1 MSLRLLLTVRPFG
14 DPRPISERLVGEQ
27 RLPQAAAIVGD
38 QSRSNG
44 QNVPRRSIISLEP
57 NDLGAGKVLLEAQ
70 DVFDIG
76 AAPGVDRLVVV
87 ADAAQIAVGLGDE
100 PEKKILNDVRVLVLV
115 DQDVTEASAEGV
127 ENIAVFAQQPQG
139 LEQEIAEVHRV
150 ERFQAGLIALVQG
163 RALAAG
169 EPRSL
174 ARRHALR
181 IDAPVFPPVDQI
193 GERSRRPALV
203 VQIFRLQELLEQP
216 QLVVGIENGEIRP
229 QAHQLGVHAQNLGAD
244 RVERAEPRHRLLRT
258 GEDSNP
264 LAHLPRGLVGEGH
277 RQDLMGAGAAGR
289 NDVRDSGGQDAR
301 LAHAGAGE
309 NENRPVQRLD
319 RPALLFVQ
327 PLEVGGISVVRT
339 SDERGARNRV
349 RRRVRSP
356 VRIFLRV
363 ATRIES
369 CAGGRISAT
378 RNV

>member
-1 MSLRLLLTVRPFG
+1 M
-14 DPRPISERLVGEQ
+14 
-27 RLPQAAAIVGD
+27 GD
-38 QSRSNG
+38 QSRGNG
-44 QNVPRRSIISLEP
+44 QNVPRRSIITLES

-181 IDAPVFPPVDQI
+181 VDAPVFPPIDEI
-193 GERSRRPALV
+193 SERTRRPALV
-203 VQIFRLQELLEQP
+203 IEIFRLQELLEQP

-229 QAHQLGVHAQNLGAD
+229 QADQLGMHAQNLGAD

-327 PLEVGGISVVRT
+327 PFEVGGISVVRT

-349 RRRVRSP
+349 RRRVDR
-356 VRIFLRV
+356 RFGFFCGLRH
-363 ATRIES
+363 ES
-369 CAGGRISAT
+369 NHAPAGESAQPET
-378 RNV
+378 CEPGERRMPLPA